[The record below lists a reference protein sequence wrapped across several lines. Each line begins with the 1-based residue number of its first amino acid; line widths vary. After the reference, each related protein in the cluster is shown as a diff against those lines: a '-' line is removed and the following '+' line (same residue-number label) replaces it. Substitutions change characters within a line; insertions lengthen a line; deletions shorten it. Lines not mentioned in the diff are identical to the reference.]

1 MLNII
6 EYSYS
11 DELTANTLIIHKL
24 EKEYGIS
31 LIKNKYIHRKKA
43 RDYIHLFFTDEVFKS
58 FLMAVKNKE
67 SDVYFSCRCYSEVL
81 RIMYDEE
88 LDKSYILIYDNY
100 YLKCPKFVAQEIYL
114 SCNELMVSSTRFV
127 EDLESSKQDVKKRG
141 DYT

>member
-1 MLNII
+1 MLDII

-11 DELTANTLIIHKL
+11 DELTANTLIVHKL

-31 LIKNKYIHRKKA
+31 LIKNKYVHRKKA
-43 RDYIHLFFTDEVFKS
+43 RDYIHLFFTDEVFNS

-67 SDVYFSCRCYSEVL
+67 SDIYFSCRCYSEVL
-81 RIMYDEE
+81 RLMYDEE

-114 SCNELMVSSTRFV
+114 PGDEFLMVSSTRFV
-127 EDLESSKQDVKKRG
+127 EDLESSKQNVKK
-141 DYT
+141 